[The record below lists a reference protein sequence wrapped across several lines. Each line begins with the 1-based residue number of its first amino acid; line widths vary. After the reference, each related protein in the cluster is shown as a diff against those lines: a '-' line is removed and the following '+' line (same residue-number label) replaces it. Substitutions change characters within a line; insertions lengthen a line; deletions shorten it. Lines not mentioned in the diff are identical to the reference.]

1 MEIRSSEEARQNVE
15 NFTKEYMRLLEAK
28 KTLDAD
34 IKDLKDNYKEEG
46 VPVGI
51 VCKVF
56 NNIKADKKKSEGEK
70 AEEDIIRDWLESN
83 QSIDDGIGALIA
95 K

>member
-1 MEIRSSEEARQNVE
+1 MEIISTEEAKGNVLE
-15 NFTKEYMRLLEAK
+15 FTTSYIRLLEAK
-28 KTLDAD
+28 KILQQD

-56 NNIKADKKKSEGEK
+56 NQIKADKKKSETEI
-70 AEEDIIRDWLESN
+70 AELDIIRDWLESD
-83 QSIDDGIGALIA
+83 QSIDDSIGILGA